1 MSTNIVTKKK
11 PIQSFPK
18 QEQDTFKLLSF
29 PNSKLDI
36 MGTSSMHFKYAS
48 DIDLFDVVYVHE
60 DLKKFISTVSKFFKD
75 MVKAIQAN
83 NDLYFLDFI
92 CMTDDGDPLHW
103 TAKDIKR
110 GHTISNDWKHSMVD
124 IFHEQNVIKIDIAQ
138 YIDGRFT
145 AISNWYEFRFPNG
158 IGINQEKETRDT
170 PKSLREDIK
179 RFYYEKRNYMK
190 VLKRVFIIAQKDKN
204 KKLINKLV
212 SIFESDIGKL
222 YKLKSEIGTMISV
235 LENYSDA
242 KTIERVKSSLQNIK
256 QDSAN
261 TGFIFPQTYYNKYDK
276 LLNYK
281 TPRSL
286 IPKLESIESYLLD
299 KVNKLVMQEI
309 KSKRIGLS
317 KYI

>member
-1 MSTNIVTKKK
+1 MIRSIN
-11 PIQSFPK
+11 
-18 QEQDTFKLLSF
+18 
-29 PNSKLDI
+29 
-36 MGTSSMHFKYAS
+36 
-48 DIDLFDVVYVHE
+48 
-60 DLKKFISTVSKFFKD
+60 KD
-75 MVKAIQAN
+75 G
-83 NDLYFLDFI
+83 DLYFLDFI
-92 CMTDDGDPLHW
+92 ATTNDDGSPKHW
-103 TAKDIKR
+103 TRQQILK
-110 GHTISNDWKHSMVD
+110 SNFNDLLTHK
-124 IFHEQNVIKIDIAQ
+124 NVIKIDVAQ
-138 YIDGRFT
+138 YTNGSFLPM
-145 AISNWYEFRFPNG
+145 SNWYEIRYENG
-158 IGINQEKETRDT
+158 RGINQDAETKDD

-179 RFYYEKRNYMK
+179 KFYYEKRNYLK